1 MEEERESEKH
11 YKGEGRRGREGLGQG
26 RAGLAD
32 FVRSLYLC
40 SVSRRL
46 DTRLR
51 PGAGARPQQCVSAEQ
66 WSSPGIISSPHHR
79 LLTLTHSQTY
89 FISVSS
95 PGPGPGSS
103 HPPSRSRGLF
113 SQATVAGP

>member
-51 PGAGARPQQCVSAEQ
+51 PGDRGPASAVCQRSVEL
-66 WSSPGIISSPHHR
+66 PGHYIIPTPH
-79 LLTLTHSQTY
+79 
-89 FISVSS
+89 
-95 PGPGPGSS
+95 
-103 HPPSRSRGLF
+103 
-113 SQATVAGP
+113 